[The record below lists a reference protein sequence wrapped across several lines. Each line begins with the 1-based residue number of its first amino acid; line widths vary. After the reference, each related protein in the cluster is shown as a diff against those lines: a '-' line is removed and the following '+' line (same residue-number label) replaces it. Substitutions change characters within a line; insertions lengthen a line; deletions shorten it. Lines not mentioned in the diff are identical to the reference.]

1 MTSKLKIEK
10 ENIMQ
15 ISKETIE
22 VLKNFATINT
32 NLLIRKGKVLSTIST
47 AKNIFA
53 VADVAEEFPEEIAIY
68 DLNSLLALLTL
79 MENQDVSF
87 GEKSLTISKDHGK
100 FEYFYSSPTVIVAAP
115 DKKIEI
121 DNHYEFNL
129 SAEDVNMINKAAAI
143 TGAPTITILSKNG
156 TVTLVVGDKKVDTAN
171 TYKKTLGEFEET
183 FECHMAV
190 DNFKIIPDAYTVTI
204 SKKKAF
210 HFKNNNKPTTYFI
223 AMEPDSV
230 V

>member
-1 MTSKLKIEK
+1 
-10 ENIMQ
+10 MQ
-15 ISKETIE
+15 ISNETIQI
-22 VLKNFATINT
+22 LKNFAAINS
-32 NLLIRKGKVLSTIST
+32 NIMIRKGKTLSTIST

-53 VADVAEEFPEEIAIY
+53 KAEVVEDFPTEVAVY

-79 MENQDVSF
+79 MENQNVEF
-87 GEKSLTISKDHGK
+87 GDKSLNISKDNGK

-115 DKKIEI
+115 DKSIEI
-121 DNHYEFNL
+121 DNHYQFKL
-129 SAEDVNMINKAAAI
+129 SSEDVNMIMKAAAI
-143 TGAPTITILSKNG
+143 TSSPTITISSKG
-156 TVTLVVGDKKVDTAN
+156 EDVSLTIGDKKNDTAN
-171 TYKKTLGEFEET
+171 TYKKIIGTSEHS

-190 DNFKIIPDAYTVTI
+190 ENFKIVPDAYNVTI

-210 HFKNNNKPTTYFI
+210 QFKHATKPLGYFI